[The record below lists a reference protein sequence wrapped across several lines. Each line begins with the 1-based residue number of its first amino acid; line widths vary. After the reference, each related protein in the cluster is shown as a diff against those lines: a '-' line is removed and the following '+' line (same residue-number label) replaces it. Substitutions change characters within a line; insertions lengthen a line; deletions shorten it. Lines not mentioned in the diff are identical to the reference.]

1 MINVLKRLA
10 ELDSQNPN
18 VTTAKPKMSA
28 DAAVEAVQ
36 KTLSEELSVESLR
49 YLSGV
54 KQTLD
59 ECGMYPEGMGMSS
72 SAPST
77 PASFSINATAAD
89 GDEVANMLS
98 QIMTLAGAGKVG
110 PGHMPVDKAPNVMTT
125 LPSLSQANQSGNDEM
140 KRMIDMMNE
149 PEAEAYLSEPLVL
162 KPDPSAPPPSTPAPP
177 PAPPAT
183 PAPPSAPVDA
193 PEEEGVGQPEITTMP
208 NGRVR
213 ATYPAPTAPSAPDQ
227 SSLPL
232 PINSPDD
239 RVGGPKTLTV
249 PTTSA
254 DAPEKEGIGGGLFG
268 AIGGGMLGGPLGAMA
283 GYAAGSKAG
292 DDISD
297 EGVGAIPEVDIAG
310 VGGGLAAAA
319 MSDGDPNEIAAG
331 VKAGKKVT
339 ADAEGGEM
347 EAKDHIRKMMD
358 MLDNSPNNPTDVP
371 AHDPDKF
378 AYNPNGGGMGIGDR
392 MDGTM
397 PKGNMTAEDTMTSKL
412 FSDYQKFVTEGE
424 KQMSRAAKGWKKYG
438 DGMIELSKAAKKGAS
453 EKKMDAIR
461 DKHDKYN

>member
-18 VTTAKPKMSA
+18 VTTANPKMSA
-28 DAAVEAVQ
+28 NAAVEAVQ
-36 KTLSEELSVESLR
+36 QTLSEELSVESLR

-59 ECGMYPEGMGMSS
+59 ECGMYPEGMGMAPSM
-72 SAPST
+72 PST

-110 PGHMPVDKAPNVMTT
+110 PEHMPVDKTPNVMTT

-149 PEAEAYLSEPLVL
+149 PEEEGYLSEPLVL
-162 KPDPSAPPPSTPAPP
+162 KPDPSAPPTPSTPAPP

-183 PAPPSAPVDA
+183 PAAPPPSTAPVDA
-193 PEEEGVGQPEITTMP
+193 PEEEGIF
-208 NGRVR
+208 
-213 ATYPAPTAPSAPDQ
+213 
-227 SSLPL
+227 
-232 PINSPDD
+232 
-239 RVGGPKTLTV
+239 GGAL
-249 PTTSA
+249 
-254 DAPEKEGIGGGLFG
+254 G
-268 AIGGGMLGGPLGAMA
+268 AIGGGMVAGPLGAMA

-319 MSDGDPNEIAAG
+319 MSAGDPEEIAAG
-331 VKAGKKVT
+331 VEAGKEFT

-371 AHDPDKF
+371 AHDSEKF

-424 KQMSRAAKGWKKYG
+424 KTMSRAAKGYEKYG
-438 DGMIELSKAAKKGAS
+438 KKGMKALA
-453 EKKMDAIR
+453 DAGKEGKDLEPIR
-461 DKHDKYN
+461 AKYNKYD

>member
-1 MINVLKRLA
+1 MQMINVLKRLA

-36 KTLSEELSVESLR
+36 QTLSEELSVESLR

-59 ECGMYPEGMGMSS
+59 ECGMYPEGMGMAP

-110 PGHMPVDKAPNVMTT
+110 PEHMPVDKAPNVMTT

-149 PEAEAYLSEPLVL
+149 PEEEGYLSEPLVL
-162 KPDPSAPPPSTPAPP
+162 KPDPSAPPTPSTPAPP

-183 PAPPSAPVDA
+183 PAAPPPSTAPVDA
-193 PEEEGVGQPEITTMP
+193 PEEEGIF
-208 NGRVR
+208 
-213 ATYPAPTAPSAPDQ
+213 
-227 SSLPL
+227 
-232 PINSPDD
+232 
-239 RVGGPKTLTV
+239 GGAL
-249 PTTSA
+249 
-254 DAPEKEGIGGGLFG
+254 G
-268 AIGGGMLGGPLGAMA
+268 AIGGGMVAGPLGAMA

-319 MSDGDPNEIAAG
+319 LSAGDPEEIAAG
-331 VKAGKKVT
+331 VEAGKEFT

-371 AHDPDKF
+371 AHDSEKF

-424 KQMSRAAKGWKKYG
+424 KQMSRAAKGIMKYG
-438 DGMIELSKAAKKGAS
+438 KTGMQALRDAEADGKDLEPVRA
-453 EKKMDAIR
+453 
-461 DKHDKYN
+461 KYNKYK

>member
-36 KTLSEELSVESLR
+36 QTLSEELSVESLR

-59 ECGMYPEGMGMSS
+59 ECGMYPEGMGMAPSM
-72 SAPST
+72 PST

-89 GDEVANMLS
+89 GDEVANMLA

-110 PGHMPVDKAPNVMTT
+110 PEHMPIDKEPNVMTT

-140 KRMIDMMNE
+140 KRMIDVMNE
-149 PEAEAYLSEPLVL
+149 PG
-162 KPDPSAPPPSTPAPP
+162 
-177 PAPPAT
+177 
-183 PAPPSAPVDA
+183 
-193 PEEEGVGQPEITTMP
+193 EEGPVADNEPEDEGLLGTMA
-208 NGRVR
+208 G
-213 ATYPAPTAPSAPDQ
+213 A
-227 SSLPL
+227 
-232 PINSPDD
+232 
-239 RVGGPKTLTV
+239 
-249 PTTSA
+249 
-254 DAPEKEGIGGGLFG
+254 GIG
-268 AIGGGMLGGPLGAMA
+268 AALGGPLGAA
-283 GYAAGSKAG
+283 VGGAAGDNLTGDGEQQEDAG
-292 DDISD
+292 L
-297 EGVGAIPEVDIAG
+297 GAIPEVDIAG

-319 MSDGDPNEIAAG
+319 MSDGDPEEIAAG
-331 VKAGKKVT
+331 VEAGKEFT
-339 ADAEGGEM
+339 AGEEGGEL

-358 MLDNSPNNPTDVP
+358 MLDNSPNDPTDVP
-371 AHDPDKF
+371 ANDPDKF

-412 FSDYQKFVTEGE
+412 FNDYQKFVTEGE
-424 KQMSRAAKGWKKYG
+424 KTMSRAAKGYEKYG
-438 DGMIELSKAAKKGAS
+438 KKGMKALA
-453 EKKMDAIR
+453 DAGKEGKDLEPIR
-461 DKHDKYN
+461 AKYNKYD